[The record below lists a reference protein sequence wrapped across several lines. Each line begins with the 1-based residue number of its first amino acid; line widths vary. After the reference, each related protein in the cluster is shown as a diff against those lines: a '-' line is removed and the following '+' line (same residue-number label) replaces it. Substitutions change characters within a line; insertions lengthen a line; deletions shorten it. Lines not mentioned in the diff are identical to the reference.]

1 MLLFQFLKERG
12 MWGIQK
18 SKAAGICNEDSGESV
33 GEQNKR
39 IGNDR

>member
-1 MLLFQFLKERG
+1 MQR
-12 MWGIQK
+12 
-18 SKAAGICNEDSGESV
+18 SKAARACNEDSGEGV

>member
-1 MLLFQFLKERG
+1 ME
-12 MWGIQK
+12 WGIHR
-18 SKAAGICNEDSGESV
+18 SKAAGACSKDSGESV